1 MGASDYT
8 TISRLAQRQ
17 QRLQVKLEVAVRDA
31 LSSQD
36 PTAWE
41 TLRSQAVTLV
51 AQLDH
56 LEREAMRA

>member
-8 TISRLAQRQ
+8 AISRLAQRQ

-31 LSSQD
+31 LDSQD
-36 PTAWE
+36 PSAWE
-41 TLRSQAVTLV
+41 ALRSTATKLV